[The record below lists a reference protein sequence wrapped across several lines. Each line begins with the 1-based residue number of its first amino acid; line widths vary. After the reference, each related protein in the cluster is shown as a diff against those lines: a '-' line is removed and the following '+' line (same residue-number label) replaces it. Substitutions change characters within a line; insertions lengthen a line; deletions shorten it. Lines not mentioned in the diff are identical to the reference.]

1 MEGSVVPAMTKK
13 AKVKIKVVNIPLV
26 LEHKVWK
33 ICTSNMNIVSQGFV
47 RNQLK
52 MPGLMLGWTLVWKL
66 TELHRRTDEKLDT

>member
-1 MEGSVVPAMTKK
+1 MEGSVVPAMTK

-52 MPGLMLGWTLVWKL
+52 CQGWC
-66 TELHRRTDEKLDT
+66 